1 MMGTTG
7 SIRNSSAIIVG
18 ADGTRFID
26 ETLQT
31 KHEHIP
37 FHGMYI
43 DMFILFLLFL
53 IFDHKQIEAAPMYKI
68 WSPGSSEE
76 LEKG

>member
-1 MMGTTG
+1 MRALSGLFLEFINPESGSGYCQLMGTTG

-31 KHEHIP
+31 KHGHIP

-43 DMFILFLLFL
+43 DMFISFLLFL
-53 IFDHKQIEAAPMYKI
+53 IFDHK
-68 WSPGSSEE
+68 
-76 LEKG
+76 